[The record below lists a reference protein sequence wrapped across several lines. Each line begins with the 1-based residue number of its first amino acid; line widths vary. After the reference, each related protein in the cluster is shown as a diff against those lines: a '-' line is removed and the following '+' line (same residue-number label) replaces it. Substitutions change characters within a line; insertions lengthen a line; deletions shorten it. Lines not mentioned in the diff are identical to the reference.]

1 MDIGCKKRGGK
12 MSEKEMKAKEKFN
25 QEWKWFCSRINW
37 GATFLDARAITFM
50 NEIGKHIEAIEN
62 GAGK

>member
-1 MDIGCKKRGGK
+1 